1 MEHQECMKQVG
12 EHWRQLTK
20 EQRASWCFDPP
31 AKATLA
37 KATQR
42 SRTRGGAKDA
52 QSSDSISSPLSFSDS
67 VASPRPNR
75 IAAAPSERTRDGDNM
90 RDMRDINTLF
100 PENAHPQKRPRLG
113 HALTGGGQD
122 GELFGGSESRQ
133 HAAMHSLHS
142 SFDPQFPV
150 HMDRGLSE
158 WFGPMSLT
166 PQLPVSLFVTYT
178 RMYDRDVGC
187 KRADWVRWCRRYRKD
202 RGQCCCRLGEANRDP
217 CCCHREAKGH

>member
-1 MEHQECMKQVG
+1 MEHQECMKLVG

-42 SRTRGGAKDA
+42 SLARGGAKDA
-52 QSSDSISSPLSFSDS
+52 QSSDSISSPHSFSDS

-75 IAAAPSERTRDGDNM
+75 IAAAPSERPRDRDNM
-90 RDMRDINTLF
+90 RDMPDINILF
-100 PENAHPQKRPRLG
+100 PEKDHPQKRPRLG

-122 GELFGGSESRQ
+122 GELFAGSDSRQ

-150 HMDRGLSE
+150 HMNRGLSE
-158 WFGPMSLT
+158 WSG
-166 PQLPVSLFVTYT
+166 PVSIFETYP
-178 RMYDRDVGC
+178 RMYD
-187 KRADWVRWCRRYRKD
+187 Y
-202 RGQCCCRLGEANRDP
+202 
-217 CCCHREAKGH
+217 